1 MNPIIEKLLLQIA
14 YVCLHITTQGKWH
27 AHYTLAAHTRAVQ
40 VEILSANTDYLA
52 DKRQQRAF
60 SRRVYYQNTPGYIQ
74 YDEAELATRAI
85 TELTELLND
94 LDPFLSIEQL
104 AAEPVAAP
112 PEARPIHTTL
122 SDDSLAAINR
132 LALEG
137 GIAELQLSTGPLDH
151 SALLTVDRID
161 QPAGYGL
168 EATLAV
174 HKQRHTLSLSTT
186 DGIYAARLCEWV
198 ETIAHGRLAAAA

>member
-27 AHYTLAAHTRAVQ
+27 AHYSIAPHTRGVT
-40 VEILSANTDYLA
+40 VEILPANTAYTA
-52 DKRQQRAF
+52 GNRARPVL
-60 SRRVYYQNTPGYIQ
+60 SRTIYYQNHPGYIL
-74 YDEAELATRAI
+74 YDEAEVTKRAI
-85 TELTELLND
+85 TALTELLND

-104 AAEPVAAP
+104 AAAPVAAP

-122 SDDSLAAINR
+122 SDDSLTAINR

-137 GIAELQLSTGPLDH
+137 GVAELQLSTGPLDYC
-151 SALLTVDRID
+151 ARLTVDRID
-161 QPAGYGL
+161 QPHGYGL

-174 HKQRHTLSLSTT
+174 LQQRHTLSLGTT